1 LELTT
6 LLYILLAAF
15 AAIIIAIF
23 QYIYKIKEKS
33 QLNYW
38 LSFLRF
44 ISIFVILVL
53 LINPS
58 VKKIEIELIKPNLLI
73 AVDNSTSI
81 KYALQDKISENL
93 VNRIKNDKDL
103 NDKFSIN
110 YYGFGNNLYVLD
122 SLNFN
127 KTQTDLFSPFQELSN
142 LYKGGINPVVF
153 ISDGNQT
160 VGSNIEF
167 VNYKSPVFPFIVGD
181 TTQLEDISINQLNI
195 NKFTYINNKLP
206 VELFVNYTGNQPV
219 SKKLSVY
226 YKGKK
231 VYVNQLNFSKEV
243 NIIAETFY
251 LTAAEKGTQYYTASI
266 EELNNEQNTI
276 NNTKNFSINVIEE
289 QSKVL
294 ILTSIIHPDLGMLKK
309 SIESNKQRDVTVFK
323 IAEFKGN
330 LSDYQLVILYQPIN
344 SFEQVFKEIS
354 TKKLNYF
361 IISGLSTNWE
371 FLNKIQDN
379 FSKNAISQA
388 EEYHPVFNL
397 NYASFIS
404 NDIGF
409 SNFAPLEDVFGEV
422 TFSIPINTLLFQKIG
437 TIETDK
443 PLFAT
448 FENNNQKGAI
458 LLGEN
463 SWRWRMNSFT
473 STKTFELFDG
483 FMSKSIQ
490 YLASNSKNNRLN
502 IDINPLYYANETIQ
516 ISASYLDKNY
526 NFDNR
531 AKLWLT
537 VNSKENNF
545 IKKVPFAL
553 INNRFSVE
561 ISNIPP
567 GEYLYTVSVE
577 NQENKAS
584 GNFKIVPFEV
594 EQQFT
599 NANDVKL
606 KIVASKTKGQIYY
619 NEQEAKLI
627 ADLKAD
633 NRFKIIQKS
642 SIIET
647 PLINWKW
654 LLGFII
660 LSLTIEWFVRKYY
673 GRI

>member
-1 LELTT
+1 MELTT